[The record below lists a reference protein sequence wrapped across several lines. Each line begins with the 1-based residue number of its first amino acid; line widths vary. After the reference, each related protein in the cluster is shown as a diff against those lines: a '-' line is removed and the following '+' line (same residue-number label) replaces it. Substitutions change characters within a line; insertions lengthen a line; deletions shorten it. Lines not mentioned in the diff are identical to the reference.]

1 MRRWLIYTGAALA
14 LLAAAPP
21 ARPDVPVRV
30 IDGDTIAAQGVTIR
44 VIGLDAPEMRGQCPA
59 EMRLAR
65 IAKARMQQ
73 LLAGGARIERRGRDR
88 YGRALAVVRD
98 SRGRDV
104 AQVMI
109 GEGLARPYHGRG
121 RRAGWC

>member
-73 LLAGGARIERRGRDR
+73 LLAGGAS
-88 YGRALAVVRD
+88 AA
-98 SRGRDV
+98 
-104 AQVMI
+104 AATATA
-109 GEGLARPYHGRG
+109 ARSPSCGTA
-121 RRAGWC
+121 AGATSPR